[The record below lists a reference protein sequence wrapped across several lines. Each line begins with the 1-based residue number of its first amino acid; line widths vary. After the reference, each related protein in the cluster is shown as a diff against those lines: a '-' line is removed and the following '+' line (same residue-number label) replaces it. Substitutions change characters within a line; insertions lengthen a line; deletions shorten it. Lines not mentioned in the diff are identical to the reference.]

1 MRSAVVYLGGCVVGS
16 SETPLVFGRLGAAAV
31 LSYLTETGDES
42 ARFLTEILREAV
54 AGAPLGEAVRRAWA
68 LQIEHPV
75 PGFNAHQLWLLGDP
89 FASPGPAG
97 ASPVLQDT

>member
-1 MRSAVVYLGGCVVGS
+1 M
-16 SETPLVFGRLGAAAV
+16 PLVFGRLGAAAV

-42 ARFLTEILREAV
+42 ARFLTETLREAV

-89 FASPGPAG
+89 SVSPWLAG
-97 ASPVLQDT
+97 ASRSQ